1 MAFTFGAAKGPV
13 FTRWTMEI
21 KGLEGQRS
29 QSTLSHKHS
38 QCLGECT
45 ENVYW
50 HQKTCSL
57 VEIPGLVMSTMLWA
71 ASSAASFGNGKKTR
85 RKDSLTQTG
94 PLSVWTNR
102 RKTTASQDC
111 YNRRKDVL
119 CYRVVS
125 VSFSYRTFLQY
136 FRQMFCLWTPTL
148 CPGSRGGEGPHWK
161 GCLHHLRPHWY
172 RPEECPCLALL
183 L

>member
-1 MAFTFGAAKGPV
+1 MKRRKVERRLLHCKPETWMAFTFGAAKGPV
-13 FTRWTMEI
+13 FTKWTMEI
-21 KGLEGQRS
+21 KGLQGRRS
-29 QSTLSHKHS
+29 QCSLSHKHS

-57 VEIPGLVMSTMLWA
+57 VEVPGLVMSTMLWA
-71 ASSAASFGNGKKTR
+71 ASGTASFDSYYNGKKTR

-94 PLSVWTNR
+94 PLRVWINR
-102 RKTTASQDC
+102 RKTTACKDC
-111 YNRRKDVL
+111 YNRRKDVH

-136 FRQMFCLWTPTL
+136 FR
-148 CPGSRGGEGPHWK
+148 
-161 GCLHHLRPHWY
+161 
-172 RPEECPCLALL
+172 
-183 L
+183 

>member
-1 MAFTFGAAKGPV
+1 MRHCEPEAWMAFTFGAAKGPV

-71 ASSAASFGNGKKTR
+71 ASSAASFDNGKKTR

-102 RKTTASQDC
+102 RKTTACQDC

-125 VSFSYRTFLQY
+125 GLFFSTSGRCSVSEPQLYAQALGVARDHTGRVAFII
-136 FRQMFCLWTPTL
+136 WDPTDT
-148 CPGSRGGEGPHWK
+148 GPK
-161 GCLHHLRPHWY
+161 SAPV
-172 RPEECPCLALL
+172 
-183 L
+183 